1 MGQACGAVCWR
12 RMHHGMDAGGVCGVV
27 PGAHLYS
34 NFRPDAPVSRLVHWV
49 KRAAGPEDFVL
60 VYTLGMLA
68 IIAIIR
74 TGCTFFEYVTK
85 DPGD

>member
-1 MGQACGAVCWR
+1 MVWMLGAF
-12 RMHHGMDAGGVCGVV
+12 AGLFLE
-27 PGAHLYS
+27 PIFYS
-34 NFRPDAPVSRLVHWV
+34 NFRPDAPVSRMVHWV
-49 KRAAGPEDFVL
+49 KRAVGPEDFVL

-68 IIAIIR
+68 MIAIIR